1 MPAEYEEGWVAHTA
15 AWHQLADI
23 KQDRPRTW
31 EAAKEGYLNWEPKAV
46 PIYAAVP
53 AVDPATIARGVEN
66 EYFEIPGWHQ
76 VVRDDNKEILT
87 IQPDSLAIIGNN
99 EFGNLVEYIMGVDIP
114 GMPPLSFDTLSVL
127 KGGRIVAVSL
137 KLETPFQI
145 PGDDSLT
152 YGYMHF
158 WTRHDGLG
166 GMKCGPGM
174 FRIVCSNTQSMAEA
188 FMDAKHAAMTIRHT
202 RNWATRV
209 EEARRSMVA
218 SLGQM
223 QAWEVMAKD
232 MAKTPVREAD
242 LEWFLDKW
250 LPFSSDMTDRQKDS
264 IGSKRRAFLTA
275 YDSATCESIRG
286 TVYGLSQAA
295 VEVCD
300 HVFPAQSLESRV
312 TRTIVSGNTYKAKAL
327 ELARK
332 MSS

>member
-1 MPAEYEEGWVAHTA
+1 
-15 AWHQLADI
+15 
-23 KQDRPRTW
+23 
-31 EAAKEGYLNWEPKAV
+31 
-46 PIYAAVP
+46 
-53 AVDPATIARGVEN
+53 
-66 EYFEIPGWHQ
+66 
-76 VVRDDNKEILT
+76 
-87 IQPDSLAIIGNN
+87 
-99 EFGNLVEYIMGVDIP
+99 
-114 GMPPLSFDTLSVL
+114 
-127 KGGRIVAVSL
+127 
-137 KLETPFQI
+137 
-145 PGDDSLT
+145 
-152 YGYMHF
+152 
-158 WTRHDGLG
+158 
-166 GMKCGPGM
+166 
-174 FRIVCSNTQSMAEA
+174 
-188 FMDAKHAAMTIRHT
+188 
-202 RNWATRV
+202 V

-250 LPFSSDMTDRQKDS
+250 LPFSSDMTDRQKDT